1 MPICGFS
8 QVNGHAYQIM
18 CGVSVG
24 LIQKTEVSESEEDS
38 LIAASPCCVVVSK
51 KEEVGYLTLSFY

>member
-1 MPICGFS
+1 M
-8 QVNGHAYQIM
+8 NGHAYQIM

>member
-1 MPICGFS
+1 M
-8 QVNGHAYQIM
+8 NGHAYQIM

-24 LIQKTEVSESEEDS
+24 LKRQKTEVSESEEDS